1 MATEKAVTK
10 TVFVPPET
18 AGERLDRWLSAQL
31 PELSRSRAQKL
42 IREGHVQIDGQTVT
56 KPHMPLRA
64 GSHIELEI
72 PSPDEGSELV
82 PEPMDLEILYEDE
95 DLVVVNKPSGVV
107 VYPAAGHTRGTLV
120 QGLLYGRKL
129 SSVGAPRRPGVV
141 HRLDKETSGAIV
153 LAKTDFT
160 HYELIHQFKARRVKK
175 IYLALVHGLVAED
188 IGQIEAAIG
197 RDPRHREWMAVRTH
211 SGKAALTEFR
221 VLARFPDEERTL
233 LWVRPY
239 TGRTHQI
246 RVHLSAIGHPIV
258 GDPVYGPRPRPKRA
272 KRLMLHAWVLG
283 FTHPRTGEWIEV
295 TAPPPPEFQ
304 PYLKAASATEP
315 LRSES
320 AKS

>member
-1 MATEKAVTK
+1 MATEKAETK
-10 TVFVPPET
+10 TFSVPPE
-18 AGERLDRWLSAQL
+18 AEGERLDRWLSAQL
-31 PELSRSRAQKL
+31 PGLSRSRVQRL
-42 IREGHVQIDGQTVT
+42 IREGHVRIDGKSVT
-56 KPHMPLRA
+56 KPHTSLRA
-64 GSHIELEI
+64 GSCVELEI
-72 PSPDEGSELV
+72 PADEGSELV
-82 PEPMDLEILYEDE
+82 PEPMDLEILYEDD

-120 QGLLYGRKL
+120 QGLLCGRKL

-153 LAKTDFT
+153 LAKRDFA
-160 HYELIHQFKARRVKK
+160 HYELIRQFKARRVKK
-175 IYLALVHGLVAED
+175 IYLTLVHGLVVED
-188 IGQIEAAIG
+188 IGQVEAAIG
-197 RDPRHREWMAVRTH
+197 RDPRHRELMTVRTH

-233 LWVRPY
+233 LWVRPH

-258 GDPVYGPRPRPKRA
+258 GDPVYGPKSQPKEA

-304 PYLKAASATEP
+304 PYLKAASAKEL

>member
-1 MATEKAVTK
+1 MATEKAATK
-10 TVFVPPET
+10 TFFVPPK
-18 AGERLDRWLSAQL
+18 ANGERLDRWLSAQL
-31 PELSRSRAQKL
+31 PELSRSRVQKL
-42 IREGHVQIDGQTVT
+42 IREGHVRIDGQTVT

-72 PSPDEGSELV
+72 PPDAGPDLV
-82 PEPMDLEILYEDE
+82 PEPMDLEILYEDD

-120 QGLLYGRKL
+120 QGLLHSRKL

-153 LAKTDFT
+153 FAKTDLA
-160 HYELIHQFKARRVKK
+160 HYELIQQFKARQVKK
-175 IYLALVHGLVAED
+175 IYLALVHGLVTED
-188 IGQIEAAIG
+188 VGRIEAAIG
-197 RDPRHREWMAVRTH
+197 RDPRHREWMTVRTH
-211 SGKAALTEFR
+211 SGKAALTEFH
-221 VLARFPDEERTL
+221 VLACFPDEERTL
-233 LWVRPY
+233 LWVRPH

-258 GDPVYGPRPRPKRA
+258 GDPVYGPKSRPKGA
-272 KRLMLHAWVLG
+272 KRLMLHAWGLR
-283 FTHPRTGEWIEV
+283 FIHPRTGEWIEV

-304 PYLKAASATEP
+304 PYLKAASAKKP